1 MVITKRN
8 LLFTILISVTILQL
22 SLWIFKV
29 NENKAMDSSQDYY
42 EELSSQNKTDTI
54 PSLNEPSST
63 VPIEETQIKSVFP
76 DNDFIYTANPASTF
90 YAINQDYVG
99 WIKVANTKIDY
110 PVVRG
115 NDNEEY
121 LDKNFKKEK
130 DVLGSIFMD
139 YRNLGMGLDRH
150 TVIYGHFTER
160 GLMFGD
166 LDKFA
171 DRKFAEENSVFTF
184 STPQGEKTYKVFSV
198 HISPSEGPYLDTQ
211 FNNTTYGEFQNMLKE
226 SSIFDLETEPSDKLS
241 IITLVTCNYAME
253 DGRLFLH
260 AIEITN

>member
-1 MVITKRN
+1 M
-8 LLFTILISVTILQL
+8 
-22 SLWIFKV
+22 FKV
-29 NENKAMDSSQDYY
+29 NENKAMENSQRFY
-42 EELSSQNKTDTI
+42 EELSSLKEADTI
-54 PSLNEPSST
+54 LVPENPVST
-63 VPIEETQIKSVFP
+63 VPEEETEIKPVFP

-99 WIKVANTKIDY
+99 WIKVNNTKIDY

-115 NDNEEY
+115 KDNEEY

-171 DRKFAEENSVFTF
+171 DRKFAEENSTFTF
-184 STPQGEKTYKVFSV
+184 STPQGEKTYRVFSV

-211 FNNTTYGEFQNMLKE
+211 FNSTTFGEFQNMLKE
-226 SSIFDLETEPSDKLS
+226 SSIFDLETDLNDKSS

-260 AIEITN
+260 AIEIEN

>member
-1 MVITKRN
+1 MY
-8 LLFTILISVTILQL
+8 
-22 SLWIFKV
+22 KV
-29 NENKAMDSSQDYY
+29 NENKAMESSQTYY
-42 EELSSQNKTDTI
+42 EELSSI
-54 PSLNEPSST
+54 NELEPVPDPPEPNTT
-63 VPIEETQIKSVFP
+63 VPVEVSPAKPTFP
-76 DNDFIYTANPASTF
+76 DNIFSYQLNPASTF
-90 YAINQDYVG
+90 YSINPDYVG
-99 WIKVANTKIDY
+99 WIKVNNTKIDY

-121 LDKNFKKEK
+121 LDKNFKKEN

-150 TVIYGHFTER
+150 TVIYGHYTER

-171 DRKFAEENSVFTF
+171 DQSFAEENPTFTF
-184 STPQGEKTYKVFSV
+184 ATPQGEKTYEIFSV

-211 FNNTTYGEFQNMLKE
+211 FKNTSYGEFQNMLKE
-226 SSIFDLETEPSDKLS
+226 SSIYALDIELNEDLS
-241 IITLVTCNYAME
+241 IITLVTCNYAVE

-260 AIEITN
+260 AIEIRN